1 MATTV
6 IVREDYALVVACEF
20 CHLSPGEA
28 VAVLRYR
35 LDKHQGAQAC
45 RTCAHRMG
53 VEVSAQLAA
62 RARS

>member
-6 IVREDYALVVACEF
+6 VIREDCALEVACEF

-35 LDKHQGAQAC
+35 LDKRQDAQAC
-45 RTCAHRMG
+45 RACVQRMG
-53 VEVSAQLAA
+53 AEVGAQLKA
-62 RARS
+62 RAGS